1 MNSWRLVPA
10 DLARDNLD
18 LCWKNMQLDLK
29 YLQLQLCSSMYG
41 LQFQSLY
48 HHNKFPIKTN
58 SLYVL
63 ICNWAKVFV
72 STNCYKAI
80 NLRDCTLIH
89 CIVHHIQLKHN
100 IKSFVIIALSVDFW
114 LITLKTIAWWFYCE
128 KRDFLYCFSFFS
140 PCKSNTE

>member
-1 MNSWRLVPA
+1 
-10 DLARDNLD
+10 
-18 LCWKNMQLDLK
+18 
-29 YLQLQLCSSMYG
+29 MYG

-72 STNCYKAI
+72 STNCYKSI

-114 LITLKTIAWWFYCE
+114 LITLKTIAWYDGSIAKKEISCTVFPSSHHVRVTLN
-128 KRDFLYCFSFFS
+128 KKVKVTFLLGTAKFLFPNPHY
-140 PCKSNTE
+140 SNTPALQAWQK

>member
-1 MNSWRLVPA
+1 
-10 DLARDNLD
+10 
-18 LCWKNMQLDLK
+18 
-29 YLQLQLCSSMYG
+29 MYG

-48 HHNKFPIKTN
+48 HHNKFPIRTN

-114 LITLKTIAWWFYCE
+114 LITLKTIA
-128 KRDFLYCFSFFS
+128 
-140 PCKSNTE
+140 